1 MCASR
6 RLARRGGAAL
16 ALACLLL
23 AGCVERALMESMV
36 PFDYEPYPDSEPPEP
51 TEGAIWPGATPSG
64 SFLFFDSKARGV
76 GDLVTVVIREDL
88 SAEGTASTE
97 LSRDSDISASVSS
110 QLGFQDVVEN
120 ALRKL
125 LSPFADGGLDRAPPA
140 VGSTANVIQA
150 GAGNEF
156 QGEGSTSRRGRFAGV
171 ITCRV
176 VDVLPGRVFHIR
188 GRRSIV
194 VNHEVQYVTLE
205 GLVRQDD
212 IGIDNTVASTELAE
226 VQLSFDG
233 LGVID
238 DRQRPGLVGR
248 LFGWFLW

>member
-1 MCASR
+1 MCASSPPV
-6 RLARRGGAAL
+6 RLAAAL
-16 ALACLLL
+16 GLGCLLL
-23 AGCVERALMESMV
+23 GGCVERALMESMV
-36 PFDYEPYPDSEPPEP
+36 PFDYEPYPDSEPPGP
-51 TEGAIWPGATPSG
+51 TEGAIWPGDTPSG

-76 GDLVTVVIREDL
+76 GDLVTVLIREDL
-88 SAEGTASTE
+88 SAEGSASTD
-97 LSRDSDISASVSS
+97 LSRDSDVSASVSS
-110 QLGFQDVVEN
+110 QLGFQDVVES

-125 LSPFADGGLDRAPPA
+125 LSPFAEGNVDQAAPA
-140 VGSTANVIQA
+140 AGTTANVIQA

-156 QGEGSTSRRGRFAGV
+156 QGEGTTSRRGSFEGV

-248 LFGWFLW
+248 FFGWFLW